1 VHYFQ
6 IVAEITSY
14 VNIPRITGESE
25 KQAFS
30 WFQKNEKNVIFTLAL
45 ILVSVLSFELGSLT
59 VAKGAG
65 GALVIEKPAV
75 SLAQIKKDAGMAEEG
90 RVAGAEATS
99 DKQQGTSNKG
109 DGSGIKTDA
118 QTQCMF
124 VGSKNSTK
132 YHSPSCS
139 YAKRIKPEMWY
150 VSKIK
155 KTPREGDIRQGA
167 YSN

>member
-1 VHYFQ
+1 MS
-6 IVAEITSY
+6 IS
-14 VNIPRITGESE
+14 RESLE
-25 KQAFS
+25 KAKKQAFS
-30 WFQKNEKNVIFTLAL
+30 WFQKNEKNVIFALAL

-59 VAKGAG
+59 VANRAG

-90 RVAGAEATS
+90 RVAGVADTAES
-99 DKQQGTSNKG
+99 KKQQGTSDKG
-109 DGSGIKTDA
+109 DGSGIKTEG

-139 YAKRIKPEMWY
+139 YAKRIKPAN
-150 VSKIK
+150 VVCFKSKEDA
-155 KTPREGDIRQGA
+155 EGRGYTAGCMQ
-167 YSN
+167 